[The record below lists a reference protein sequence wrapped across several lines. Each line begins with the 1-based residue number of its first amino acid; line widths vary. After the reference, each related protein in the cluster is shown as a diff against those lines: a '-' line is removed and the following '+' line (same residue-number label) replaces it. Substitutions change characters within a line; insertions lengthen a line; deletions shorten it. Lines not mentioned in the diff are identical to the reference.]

1 MKKVCLNKDEIKSM
15 IQAKSVTEPHLV
27 QIYSINS
34 SDDDRK
40 PRLSMRISD
49 GYYYARVLTFYIQ
62 ELKEYDIIRITKFK
76 TSNLKGNF
84 VIVLEKYIRVYTNL
98 EKLIGAP
105 VLYMKDNPNK
115 EAINTE
121 IPDNAK
127 LLVDIPMVETKSVQ
141 PIRIMPKTN
150 PGKQSVGSMRGIK
163 PIKALGLAS
172 NDWTI
177 KVRLVRKGELKR
189 FKRDKIGESYLL
201 PLEFIDDEGTQIAA
215 TLFAT
220 GVDKY
225 QSILEPMKCY
235 LVSNGTVRMANK
247 KFTSI
252 KNSYS
257 LTLDGLSTI
266 EEVPDDS
273 GISHSCYNF
282 TSISKISTLPN
293 GTMIDVIGVA
303 QFVGEVT
310 QYTKQDGT
318 QTVRRILRLCDDS
331 DHEIEITI
339 WGSLGENKYE
349 VHEIL
354 AFKSV
359 RVNDYNG
366 KQLNTSWDTTIT
378 KDPDDPKTE
387 ILKDWL
393 LKHDDTTEIVSL
405 TTKLAFSGDL
415 NLIAEIIKTGET
427 LDSNSKGLF
436 CWVNASII
444 SIIHSKGF
452 YYMGC
457 KVCKKKIMNSF
468 CENCKGNKGEKPY
481 YMLNIKISDGTDS
494 IFVQV
499 FGDLG
504 ETILGVNASDLQKL
518 EQDNRESDLREAF
531 DKPKSNVIHR
541 LSLGL
546 YYAFEG

>member
-15 IQAKSVTEPHLV
+15 IQAKSDTEPHLV

-189 FKRDKIGESYLL
+189 FKRDKIGESYL
-201 PLEFIDDEGTQIAA
+201 
-215 TLFAT
+215 
-220 GVDKY
+220 
-225 QSILEPMKCY
+225 
-235 LVSNGTVRMANK
+235 
-247 KFTSI
+247 
-252 KNSYS
+252 
-257 LTLDGLSTI
+257 
-266 EEVPDDS
+266 
-273 GISHSCYNF
+273 ISVY
-282 TSISKISTLPN
+282 
-293 GTMIDVIGVA
+293 
-303 QFVGEVT
+303 
-310 QYTKQDGT
+310 
-318 QTVRRILRLCDDS
+318 
-331 DHEIEITI
+331 
-339 WGSLGENKYE
+339 
-349 VHEIL
+349 
-354 AFKSV
+354 
-359 RVNDYNG
+359 
-366 KQLNTSWDTTIT
+366 
-378 KDPDDPKTE
+378 
-387 ILKDWL
+387 
-393 LKHDDTTEIVSL
+393 
-405 TTKLAFSGDL
+405 
-415 NLIAEIIKTGET
+415 
-427 LDSNSKGLF
+427 
-436 CWVNASII
+436 
-444 SIIHSKGF
+444 
-452 YYMGC
+452 
-457 KVCKKKIMNSF
+457 
-468 CENCKGNKGEKPY
+468 
-481 YMLNIKISDGTDS
+481 
-494 IFVQV
+494 
-499 FGDLG
+499 
-504 ETILGVNASDLQKL
+504 
-518 EQDNRESDLREAF
+518 
-531 DKPKSNVIHR
+531 
-541 LSLGL
+541 
-546 YYAFEG
+546 